1 MATPASYDVNVKE
14 QTGRELVRN
23 GVKYSMADQ
32 VARFA
37 NAKATNDARYLDITT
52 VYDGSGLKG
61 QRILVTGGSQG
72 ARGVNPEGDAYIL
85 LL

>member
-1 MATPASYDVNVKE
+1 MATPASYDINVKE

-37 NAKATNDARYLDITT
+37 NAKATNDAPVSYTHLTLPT
-52 VYDGSGLKG
+52 K
-61 QRILVTGGSQG
+61 
-72 ARGVNPEGDAYIL
+72 A
-85 LL
+85 

>member
-32 VARFA
+32 VARFRVWVHG
-37 NAKATNDARYLDITT
+37 KF
-52 VYDGSGLKG
+52 VKK
-61 QRILVTGGSQG
+61 
-72 ARGVNPEGDAYIL
+72 
-85 LL
+85 